1 MRRTICF
8 LVFFLLI
15 GAATHGSDDS
25 LAIQGTWTMAVGFVD
40 GTALA
45 SDQANM
51 RELVIEKNQY
61 RSTFVGE
68 VTTATIK
75 IDAFQTPK
83 QIDFSY
89 TEGEY
94 KGQTIKGI
102 YKLAGG
108 ELTICRG
115 QSGNDARPLEFAA
128 PAGSGLSL
136 VTWKRSKMAATA
148 STATKEL
155 IDAELKRLS
164 GTWRFLEEEA
174 EGEKIPKD
182 VFEKDT
188 LVLSGQRFVSTVAA
202 KRAQGEF
209 KVDPTVQPKSIDITF
224 TDGPGKGQTHKGIY
238 ELKGD
243 IQRFCIAGPGK
254 ARPDAFV
261 SKPGSGR
268 IVQVLER
275 VKP

>member
-8 LVFFLLI
+8 LGFFLLI
-15 GAATHGSDDS
+15 GAAAHGSDDS
-25 LAIQGTWTMAVGFVD
+25 LAIQGTWTAAVGFVD
-40 GTALA
+40 GQALA
-45 SDQANM
+45 ADQAKN

-61 RSTFVGE
+61 RSTFLGE

-75 IDAFQTPK
+75 IDAFQIPK

-89 TEGEY
+89 TEGEF

-102 YKLAGG
+102 YKLADGD
-108 ELTICRG
+108 LTICRG
-115 QSGNDARPLEFAA
+115 RSGKDARPLDFAA
-128 PAGSGLSL
+128 PVGSGLSL
-136 VTWKRSKMAATA
+136 VTWKRSKTPATA
-148 STATKEL
+148 TTATKEI
-155 IDAELKRLS
+155 IDGELVRLS

-174 EGEKIPKD
+174 DGVKIPKD
-182 VFEKDT
+182 VFAKDT
-188 LVLSGQRFVSTVAA
+188 LVLSGQRFVSVVAG
-202 KRAQGEF
+202 KRTQGQI
-209 KVDPTVQPKSIDITF
+209 KVDPTVHPKSIDITF

-243 IQRFCIAGPGK
+243 IQRFCIAGPDNP
-254 ARPDAFV
+254 RPEAFV
-261 SKPGSGR
+261 SKPASGH